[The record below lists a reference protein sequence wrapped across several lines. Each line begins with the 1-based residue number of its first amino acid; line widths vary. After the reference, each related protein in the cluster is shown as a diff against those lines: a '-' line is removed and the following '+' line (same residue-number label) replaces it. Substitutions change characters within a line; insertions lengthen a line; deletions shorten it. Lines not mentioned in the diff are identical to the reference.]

1 MSNKLESLGNAIM
14 DKRTLIAII
23 KIPSAG
29 GVLLRGNM
37 AGEVSEEGVWGL
49 YVAVQG
55 TVEGV
60 KTKNKRKGEG
70 KWEREGISQ

>member
-1 MSNKLESLGNAIM
+1 M
-14 DKRTLIAII
+14 
-23 KIPSAG
+23 
-29 GVLLRGNM
+29 RGNM

-70 KWEREGISQ
+70 KWERERISQ